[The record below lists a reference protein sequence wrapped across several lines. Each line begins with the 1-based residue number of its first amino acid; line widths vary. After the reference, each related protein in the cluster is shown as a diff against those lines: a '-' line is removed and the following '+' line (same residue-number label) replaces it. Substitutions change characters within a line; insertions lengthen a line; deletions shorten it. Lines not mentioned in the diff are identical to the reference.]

1 MSIIKTKAILTCPI
15 CNAKQDVEM
24 PINACQHFYK
34 CTNCNKMLKPKK
46 GDCCV
51 FCSYADSKC
60 PPQTARGSNVIW
72 NINFICILKPKSSNS
87 VYVRQHIRQ
96 AQCRQHYKNKTY

>member
-46 GDCCV
+46 ETV
-51 FCSYADSKC
+51 VYFAHMLIVS
-60 PPQTARGSNVIW
+60 V
-72 NINFICILKPKSSNS
+72 LPK
-87 VYVRQHIRQ
+87 QQ
-96 AQCRQHYKNKTY
+96 EAQM